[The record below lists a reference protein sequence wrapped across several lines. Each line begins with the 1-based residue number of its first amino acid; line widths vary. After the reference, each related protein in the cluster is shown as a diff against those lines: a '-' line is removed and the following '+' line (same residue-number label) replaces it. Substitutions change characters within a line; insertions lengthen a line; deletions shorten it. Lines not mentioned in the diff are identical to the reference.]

1 MTSIECHNTA
11 TYKASDDE
19 KPCRGPLPNPQR
31 SRRLRWDTRNTT
43 DISQYTTLT
52 RPVEPTELTSRV
64 EPGLTKLV
72 TLWLTLQLGAP
83 RSRKRGAPYLKK
95 FANYP
100 SKKSWLWRHRTVS
113 PGKDK
118 LVETNSSPPP
128 LRVLFPVISKGFRNN
143 WQIGICQLIKRLVD
157 LRGGLIDFWGG
168 LWVISKKKFPEE
180 WFRGKKAC
188 QGYY

>member
-1 MTSIECHNTA
+1 MASNNNSLCTIWQIGMKPGKQMTSIECHNTA

-19 KPCRGPLPNPQR
+19 KPCRRPLQNPQR

-52 RPVEPTELTSRV
+52 RPVEPTELTSRL

-128 LRVLFPVISKGFRNN
+128 WEFCSLLFQKALEIIDKSESVN
-143 WQIGICQLIKRLVD
+143 WSNVWWIWEAD
-157 LRGGLIDFWGG
+157 
-168 LWVISKKKFPEE
+168 
-180 WFRGKKAC
+180 
-188 QGYY
+188 